1 MEIAQPSEQHA
12 RRPWPTLWAIFS
24 SLALGLYALLVV
36 PLYFALNPIDPPMVR
51 LIDGVAVGNLVLF
64 AGESPIAVFLG
75 LILLPALLWIG
86 TRLTLVVAIGLSLLV
101 GLGQLGSILF
111 AVTDPTV
118 PFWELAPQCTL
129 ITCGL
134 AHSLFHFLQVP
145 PLLVVAVLSMRTLMI
160 IREKGQ

>member
-1 MEIAQPSEQHA
+1 
-12 RRPWPTLWAIFS
+12 
-24 SLALGLYALLVV
+24 LYSLLVV
-36 PLYFALNPIDPPMVR
+36 PLYFALNPIDPPVVR
-51 LIDGVAVGNLVLF
+51 FIDGVAVGNLVLF

-86 TRLTLVVAIGLSLLV
+86 TRITLMVAVGLSLLV

-118 PFWELAPQCTL
+118 PFWDLAPQCTL

-134 AHSLFHFLQVP
+134 AHTLFHFVQVP
-145 PLLVVAVLSMRTLMI
+145 PLLAVAVISMRTLVMR
-160 IREKGQ
+160 REKGHSPA